1 MFDLNLQ
8 NALKK
13 DRDRRISSQDLKAIV
28 QRIFDQKEASK
39 AQIKS
44 KLDKKNTAYQN
55 SITFDDLDVDRIFH
69 IDSIEKLCIKYRLR
83 FLDTHLFKGDYPNE
97 LYGIIPELEATHDT
111 QLENFKIM
119 APSKL
124 FRLKTKE
131 DPLLF
136 VPIGNGYYY
145 LVHKWGNDLKTY
157 RKFLVWPFKNVNTLI
172 FTSIFLSLASTAASA
187 LLFNKLSDTQ
197 LFVIFV
203 FNIKTFVFITFYLLF
218 MMRKNFNES
227 IWDSKYKN

>member
-39 AQIKS
+39 AQINS

-97 LYGIIPELEATHDT
+97 LYSIIPELEATHDT

-157 RKFLVWPFKNVNTLI
+157 RKFLVWPSKNVNTLI

>member
-13 DRDRRISSQDLKAIV
+13 DRGRLVSSQDLKVIV
-28 QRIFDQKEASK
+28 QRIFDHKEAYKSR
-39 AQIKS
+39 IKS
-44 KLDKKNTAYQN
+44 NLDNQN
-55 SITFDDLDVDRIFH
+55 NSYVNSLTFDNLDMDKIFH

-83 FLDTHLFKGDYPNE
+83 FLDTHLFKGEYPNE
-97 LYGIIPELEATHDT
+97 LYSIIPELEATHDT
-111 QLENFKIM
+111 KLENFKIM

-145 LVHKWGNDLKTY
+145 LVHKWGDDLKTY
-157 RKFLVWPFKNVNTLI
+157 RKLLVWPFKNVNTLI
-172 FTSIFLSLASTAASA
+172 FTSILLSLASTAASA

-197 LFVIFV
+197 LFIIFV

>member
-13 DRDRRISSQDLKAIV
+13 DRDRRTSSQDLKAIV

-44 KLDKKNTAYQN
+44 KLDKKNTAYVN
-55 SITFDDLDVDRIFH
+55 SMTFDDLDVDRIFH

-97 LYGIIPELEATHDT
+97 LYSIIPELEATHDT

-131 DPLLF
+131 DPLPVSYTHL
-136 VPIGNGYYY
+136 
-145 LVHKWGNDLKTY
+145 
-157 RKFLVWPFKNVNTLI
+157 TLPTI
-172 FTSIFLSLASTAASA
+172 LR
-187 LLFNKLSDTQ
+187 
-197 LFVIFV
+197 V
-203 FNIKTFVFITFYLLF
+203 
-218 MMRKNFNES
+218 
-227 IWDSKYKN
+227 

>member
-97 LYGIIPELEATHDT
+97 LYSIIPELEATHDT

-145 LVHKWGNDLKTY
+145 LVYNWGNDLKTY
-157 RKFLVWPFKNVNTLI
+157 WKFLVWPFKNVNTLI

>member
-69 IDSIEKLCIKYRLR
+69 IDSIEKLCI
-83 FLDTHLFKGDYPNE
+83 
-97 LYGIIPELEATHDT
+97 
-111 QLENFKIM
+111 
-119 APSKL
+119 
-124 FRLKTKE
+124 
-131 DPLLF
+131 
-136 VPIGNGYYY
+136 
-145 LVHKWGNDLKTY
+145 
-157 RKFLVWPFKNVNTLI
+157 
-172 FTSIFLSLASTAASA
+172 STALDFWTPICLRGTTPMNYIAS
-187 LLFNKLSDTQ
+187 FPN
-197 LFVIFV
+197 
-203 FNIKTFVFITFYLLF
+203 
-218 MMRKNFNES
+218 
-227 IWDSKYKN
+227 